1 MKAINKKR
9 LPVYQRDLIE
19 KESYKQY
26 EKIKAQ
32 HEETITNRLLFMVL
46 LSMSLVLDEQLGYG
60 ITRRKRF
67 IEAFKNKINELSAFL
82 YDNRCE
88 DGNGHKDFDVEYNRD
103 FLKRLAEQQG
113 IAYNELMFDD
123 LFELQ

>member
-1 MKAINKKR
+1 MKALSKKR
-9 LPVYQRDLIE
+9 LSSSQIDLIE
-19 KESYKQY
+19 RESVKQY
-26 EKIKAQ
+26 EKIKHQ
-32 HEETITNRLLFMVL
+32 HEETISNRLLFMVL
-46 LSMSLVLDEQLGYG
+46 LSMSLILEEQLGYG

-88 DGNGHKDFDVEYNRD
+88 DGNGYKDFDVEYNRD

-113 IAYNELMFDD
+113 IAYNESMFDD